1 MAQGTQY
8 SVITY
13 MRTEY
18 EKEGICVHVQQS
30 LSCTQETQ
38 HCTSTIFPHKIKSK
52 LQIRSH

>member
-38 HCTSTIFPHKIKSK
+38 HCTSINYIPT
-52 LQIRSH
+52 